1 MTGSDEE
8 FEDFL
13 KRRKPVF
20 RAPDDLFE
28 PPAELDRVV
37 LRQAREAIEM
47 EPPMRVFRGPRWAAP
62 IALAA
67 TLVLAVAV
75 VFQAGMPTKGEAVP
89 EVSVQNVAERLDVPS
104 VAPAASVAPAKATNH
119 SAREAAREDTSGP
132 VVVDLSAPMVARRE
146 NAGATADTPAAAT
159 EPGLVSRDEAEAYAA
174 SPPPAAPTTGHSAGG
189 EAVRAAEMNGTT
201 MDAPPVV
208 VTAPAAKPAA
218 TENPAWRRDPKT
230 WLAEIERLRNAGDTA
245 RANAELE
252 EYKRQ
257 HRAYAV
263 APDR

>member
-13 KRRKPVF
+13 KRRKPTF
-20 RAPDDLFE
+20 RAVDDMFE
-28 PPAELDRVV
+28 PPPELDRVV
-37 LRQAREAIEM
+37 LRQAREAIET
-47 EPPMRVFRGPRWAAP
+47 EQPLRVFRGPRWAAP

-75 VFQAGMPTKGEAVP
+75 VFQAGMPAKREPVA
-89 EVSVQNVAERLDVPS
+89 EVTVQNVAQRVDVPEAP
-104 VAPAASVAPAKATNH
+104 APAAASASTNQ
-119 SAREAAREDTSGP
+119 SAREEAPVSDAADHE
-132 VVVDLSAPMVARRE
+132 VIVDLAQPRVARRE
-146 NAGATADTPAAAT
+146 RAPAAGVDR
-159 EPGLVSRDEAEAYAA
+159 GLVSRDEAERYAA
-174 SPPPAAPTTGHSAGG
+174 PPPPSVPMEARGAADAGASERRVAG
-189 EAVRAAEMNGTT
+189 A
-201 MDAPPVV
+201 MDAPPVE
-208 VTAPAAKPAA
+208 VTVPAAKA
-218 TENPAWRRDPKT
+218 TESPAWRRDSKT

-263 APDR
+263 SPDQ